1 MKKIL
6 EKKVYIIITILFWL
20 LTIILLNPFS
30 SENCI
35 VKIEN
40 NYNKTQEV
48 TKELT
53 TDDVI
58 TQKFIAKENNLREIG
73 INSATYGR
81 KSFSL
86 LKIQIKDLTD
96 NKIIFDH
103 ECPSNGAED
112 NKDFKIMFDNQ
123 ENSKGREYEIV
134 IKCLNGETGK
144 SLSFWLGKDV
154 DNNFKYNLNGTEN
167 DSSLILSGVYLNNN
181 IKILNIIIWIF
192 VLIIA
197 LLVVV
202 FLDGKLDEKNFLKIA
217 LFAGIL
223 SLIFIP
229 YPHLLDEGTH
239 FFRSYLIANGSFYDI
254 KVDGEIGGMVSEN
267 YTKFI
272 NNRVNIKSL
281 FSDIFLNSTKN

>member
-1 MKKIL
+1 MKRIL
-6 EKKVYIIITILFWL
+6 EKKIYIIITILFWL

-35 VKIEN
+35 IKIEN

-48 TKELT
+48 TKELI

-123 ENSKGREYEIV
+123 GNSKGREYEIV

-144 SLSFWLGKDV
+144 SLSFWLGEDV
-154 DNNFKYNLNGTEN
+154 DNNFK
-167 DSSLILSGVYLNNN
+167 
-181 IKILNIIIWIF
+181 
-192 VLIIA
+192 
-197 LLVVV
+197 
-202 FLDGKLDEKNFLKIA
+202 
-217 LFAGIL
+217 
-223 SLIFIP
+223 
-229 YPHLLDEGTH
+229 
-239 FFRSYLIANGSFYDI
+239 
-254 KVDGEIGGMVSEN
+254 
-267 YTKFI
+267 
-272 NNRVNIKSL
+272 
-281 FSDIFLNSTKN
+281 